1 MKSHRFYSTPAKI
14 ILWVI
19 FVIFSVYAFTLIF
32 PFAWMFVNSFKT
44 NQEFFTNVWALPQ
57 SFSFRNYMSVLGY
70 NMQTSAGT
78 FNITHMFILSVGI
91 TLAATVINTLLSTM
105 AAYVIARY
113 KFKGRNL
120 LYSVALFTLIMPIVG
135 TLPAQFR
142 LMQNLG
148 LYNSI
153 IGILVLYSG
162 SFGFTFFIMHGYFKN
177 ISPTYAEAAFVDGAS
192 DFQVFLRIMLPMAK
206 PIMISLAI
214 IYGIGIWN
222 DYITPSIYLK
232 NYPTLA
238 VGIRYLTQTMVS
250 TGAYAEM
257 FATMIISIVPIL
269 AIFIAF
275 RNTIMENMVAGGLKG

>member
-19 FVIFSVYAFTLIF
+19 FIIFSVYAFTLIF

-57 SFSFRNYMSVLGY
+57 SFSFRNYTSVLGY

-78 FNITHMFILSVGI
+78 FNITHMFLLSVGI
-91 TLAATVINTLLSTM
+91 TLVATVINTLLSTM

-113 KFKGRNL
+113 KFRGRNL

>member
-19 FVIFSVYAFTLIF
+19 FIIFSVYAFTLIF

-57 SFSFRNYMSVLGY
+57 SFSFRNYTSVLGY

-113 KFKGRNL
+113 RFKGRNL

-153 IGILVLYSG
+153 IGILILYSG

>member
-1 MKSHRFYSTPAKI
+1 MKNHRFYSRTSRI
-14 ILWVI
+14 ILWII
-19 FVIFSVYAFTLIF
+19 FGIFAIYAFTLIF
-32 PFAWMFVNSFKT
+32 PFVWMLVNSVKT
-44 NQEFFTNVWALPQ
+44 NQEFFTDIWALPK
-57 SFSFRNYMSVLGY
+57 SISLDNYLNILNYEMYTAQG
-70 NMQTSAGT
+70 G
-78 FNITHMFILSVGI
+78 FNLVSMFLISVGI
-91 TLAATVINTLLSTM
+91 TLAATIINTFLSSM

-113 KFKGRNL
+113 NFKGKNL
-120 LYSVALFTLIMPIVG
+120 IYSVALFTLIMPVIG
-135 TLPAQFR
+135 TLPAQYR
-142 LMQNLG
+142 LMQSLG
-148 LYNSI
+148 LYNTI
-153 IGILVLYSG
+153 PGLLILYSG

-192 DFQVFLRIMLPMAK
+192 DFQVFLKIMLPMAK

-232 NYPTLA
+232 DYPTLA

-269 AIFIAF
+269 AIFVAF
-275 RNTIMENMVAGGLKG
+275 RNTIMENMIAGGLKG

>member
-57 SFSFRNYMSVLGY
+57 SFSFRNYTSVLGY

-91 TLAATVINTLLSTM
+91 TLAATVINTLFSTM

-148 LYNSI
+148 LYNSV
-153 IGILVLYSG
+153 IGILILYSG